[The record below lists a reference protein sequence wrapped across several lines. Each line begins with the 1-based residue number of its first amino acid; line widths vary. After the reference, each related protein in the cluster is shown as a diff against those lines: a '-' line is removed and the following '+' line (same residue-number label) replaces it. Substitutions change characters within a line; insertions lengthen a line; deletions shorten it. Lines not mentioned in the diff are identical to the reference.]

1 MLVHMPEGC
10 LQGDALFLSRNMLS
24 LRLMTKDL
32 ECRVR
37 RVVSE
42 GFGGFEGNDLNITG
56 VESKSGLWGM
66 VGYHMWWEMKGRW
79 FKIRV
84 SG

>member
-1 MLVHMPEGC
+1 MM
-10 LQGDALFLSRNMLS
+10 
-24 LRLMTKDL
+24 KDL

-42 GFGGFEGNDLNITG
+42 GFGGLEGNDLDVMG
-56 VESKSGLWGM
+56 VEFGFMGNGRISH
-66 VGYHMWWEMKGRW
+66 VVEMKGRW